1 MAISVSNTA
10 NTNTWEY
17 FINRVNELAYHTSG
31 AVLTSDATGNTNVT
45 SGNSVLGGR
54 FTANV
59 VSIGNSSVNV
69 AVAAANST
77 IQNSGKYYLN
87 ANGSWVETG
96 GSKSLTSIS
105 STGWSLIDSF
115 GVSEY
120 SAADYVIAV
129 NDSTNNKVMATKITL
144 VQDGT
149 SVYSTEYATL
159 GSNTTFVVFNANIN
173 AGTVRL
179 YVNTAVTP
187 LTVKTTRLTV

>member
-59 VSIGNSSVNV
+59 ISIGNSSINV

-96 GSKSLTSIS
+96 GTKALTTVS

-115 GVSEY
+115 AVSEY
-120 SAADYVIAV
+120 SAAEYIIAV
-129 NDSTNNKVMATKITL
+129 NDSSNSKVMSTKISL
-144 VQDGT
+144 VQDG
-149 SVYSTEYATL
+149 SSLYSTEYATI

-173 AGTVRL
+173 ASTVRL

>member
-1 MAISVSNTA
+1 MSITVANTA

-45 SGNSVLGGR
+45 SGNSVLNGK

-59 VSIGNSSVNV
+59 ISVGNSSVNTTFN
-69 AVAAANST
+69 APNSA
-77 IQNSGKYYLN
+77 IYNSGKYYLN

-96 GSKSLTSIS
+96 GSRIS
-105 STGWSLIDSF
+105 TTVSTTGWTLIDSF
-115 GVSEY
+115 STIDY
-120 SAADYVIAV
+120 SAADYVINV
-129 NDSTNNKVMATKITL
+129 NDSSNSKVMATKITL
-144 VQDGT
+144 VQDGS
-149 SVYSTEYATL
+149 SVYSTEYATI
-159 GSNTTFVVFNANIN
+159 GSNTTFVAFNANIN

>member
-1 MAISVSNTA
+1 MSITVANTA

-31 AVLTSDATGNTNVT
+31 AVLTSDSTGNNNVT
-45 SGNSVLGGR
+45 SGNAVLSGT

-59 VSIGNSSVNV
+59 VSVGNSSVNV
-69 AVAAANST
+69 AIIPANST
-77 IQNSGKYYLN
+77 IQNAGKYYLN

-96 GSKSLTSIS
+96 GSKITTAVS
-105 STGWSLIDSF
+105 STGWTLIDSF
-115 GVSEY
+115 SAADY

-129 NDSTNNKVMATKITL
+129 NDSSNSKVMATKITL
-144 VQDGT
+144 VQDG
-149 SVYSTEYATL
+149 SGVYSTEYATI
-159 GSNTTFVVFNANIN
+159 GSNTTFVVFNANIS